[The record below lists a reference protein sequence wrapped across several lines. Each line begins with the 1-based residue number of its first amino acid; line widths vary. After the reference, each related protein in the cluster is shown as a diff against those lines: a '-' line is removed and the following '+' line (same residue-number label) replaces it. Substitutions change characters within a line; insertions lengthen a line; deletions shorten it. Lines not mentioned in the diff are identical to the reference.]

1 MTKKNI
7 LMSATGTRK
16 RGYVVAAMGI
26 TSLQKIKEEKNASRK
41 MFSSAFSIQRRWPE
55 SSFIETFGGS
65 FFSTS
70 GKITLVSSLKSNE
83 GK

>member
-41 MFSSAFSIQRRWPE
+41 MFSSAFSNVFVCVFYSKKMAGIQFHRNIWRL
-55 SSFIETFGGS
+55 
-65 FFSTS
+65 FF
-70 GKITLVSSLKSNE
+70 
-83 GK
+83 